1 RLDDSL
7 HEYAVYFFKR
17 TSENER
23 IIELFSS
30 KFSSLNQILWKRLS
44 DQTNNMLLKALVPLN
59 SGCWSY

>member
-1 RLDDSL
+1 DSL